1 MGIKNLNK
9 LIKKY
14 AEDCIKKASLSD
26 YSYKKIAIDISLYM
40 CKYKAIYG
48 EFWLSAFLK
57 LVSVLRKNEIHC
69 VFIFDGKAP
78 EAKRDER
85 NKRREAKEAIEKK
98 AYLLEQAL
106 DVYHQTGVIE
116 KIIQDLHKK
125 RRSPSRRLLKRDND
139 KVDMQ
144 WVEDKIKRIKN
155 QIINVSSEDFDT
167 AKKLFKLLN
176 VPFYTAP
183 WEAEK
188 MCSKLCIDGLVDA
201 VLSED
206 TDVMAYGTPC
216 FLSKI
221 DTRSETCTEINYVDL
236 IEELDIEESQ
246 FLDVCIMSGTD
257 YNTNMPKVGT
267 INSYKLIKKHHT
279 IENIE
284 LETKHDTSILKYKSV
299 RELFVNFE
307 DYGIDSIP
315 YCGSPDFEELDKF
328 IKEHNLSS
336 KSIDVLKQ
344 NFVKELVFED

>member
-14 AEDCIKKASLSD
+14 DQTCIQVKHLSE

-40 CKYKAIYG
+40 CKYKVIYG
-48 EFWLSAFLK
+48 EFWLTAFLK
-57 LVSVLRKNEIHC
+57 LVSVLRKNDIHC

-78 EAKRDER
+78 EAKTDER
-85 NKRREAKEAIEKK
+85 AKRKAAKEALEEK

-106 DVYHQTGVIE
+106 ETYYQTGVVE

-125 RRSPSRRLLKRDND
+125 RRTPSRRLLKRDTD
-139 KVDMQ
+139 KIDMT

-155 QIINVSSEDFDT
+155 QIINVTKEDFET
-167 AKKLFKLLN
+167 AKTLFTLLN

-188 MCSKLCIDGLVDA
+188 MCSKLCIDGKVDG

-221 DTRSETCTEINYVDL
+221 DTKNETCVEIMQEHLLEDLDLTPTEIFRCLYYEWNRLQHKYTK
-236 IEELDIEESQ
+236 SR
-246 FLDVCIMSGTD
+246 
-257 YNTNMPKVGT
+257 
-267 INSYKLIKKHHT
+267 HH
-279 IENIE
+279 
-284 LETKHDTSILKYKSV
+284 
-299 RELFVNFE
+299 
-307 DYGIDSIP
+307 
-315 YCGSPDFEELDKF
+315 
-328 IKEHNLSS
+328 
-336 KSIDVLKQ
+336 
-344 NFVKELVFED
+344 

>member
-14 AEDCIKKASLSD
+14 DQTCIQVKHLSE

-40 CKYKAIYG
+40 CKYKVIYG
-48 EFWLSAFLK
+48 EFWLTAFLK
-57 LVSVLRKNEIHC
+57 LVSVLRKNDIHC

-78 EAKRDER
+78 EAKTDER
-85 NKRREAKEAIEKK
+85 AKRKAAKEALEEK

-106 DVYHQTGVIE
+106 ETYYQTGVVE

-125 RRSPSRRLLKRDND
+125 RRTPSRRLLKRDTD
-139 KVDMQ
+139 KIDMT

-155 QIINVSSEDFDT
+155 QIINVTKEDFET
-167 AKKLFKLLN
+167 AKTLFTLLN

-188 MCSKLCIDGLVDA
+188 MCSKLCIDGKVDG

-221 DTRSETCTEINYVDL
+221 DTKNETCVEIMQEHLLEDLDLTPTE
-236 IEELDIEESQ
+236 

-257 YNTNMPKVGT
+257 YNTNIPKVGT
-267 INSYKLIKKHHT
+267 INSYKLIKKHGN

-284 LETKHDTSILKYKSV
+284 RDTKYDTGILKYKKV
-299 RELFVNFE
+299 RELFLNFE
-307 DYGIDSIP
+307 DYKIDSVP
-315 YCGSPDFEELDKF
+315 YCGAPDFEALEEF
-328 IKEHNLSS
+328 IKKNKLSS